1 MEEQGIEQ
9 STLSLRLSPAEELCY
24 VGTSAV
30 PEHGGAQSKGFL
42 LLQWATYLV
51 SLPSQFVQRWDHP
64 TKKAVGSATVGHCI
78 SLA

>member
-1 MEEQGIEQ
+1 MTNSLSKGFVKVQFSMEEQGIEQ

-42 LLQWATYLV
+42 LLQ
-51 SLPSQFVQRWDHP
+51 
-64 TKKAVGSATVGHCI
+64 
-78 SLA
+78 